1 MLIWLQSLQLE
12 ALLKLAWIVRMVHC
26 CDLFSV
32 DQGSLL
38 LLTVVFLVAGA
49 LPRYHKEGQRT
60 ERTSLHD
67 QTVGWRPFLSSSIPI
82 ESQLVQTEPPGL
94 AAVSLICAPLSLK
107 PPYPTVAG
115 GF

>member
-1 MLIWLQSLQLE
+1 MI
-12 ALLKLAWIVRMVHC
+12 
-26 CDLFSV
+26 
-32 DQGSLL
+32 
-38 LLTVVFLVAGA
+38 VFLVAGA
-49 LPRYHKEGQRT
+49 IHLYHNEGQRT

-107 PPYPTVAG
+107 PPYPTGLHLSEVRRVVGDETG
-115 GF
+115 GGRQQLASN